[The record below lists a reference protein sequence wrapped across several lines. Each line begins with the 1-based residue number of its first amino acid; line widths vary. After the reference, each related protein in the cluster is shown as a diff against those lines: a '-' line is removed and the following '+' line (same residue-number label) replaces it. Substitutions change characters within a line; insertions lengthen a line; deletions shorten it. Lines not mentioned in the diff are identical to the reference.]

1 MTPTVSTA
9 EQELT
14 LQSNV
19 TYRFLIRAEVLI
31 VVVGIFMSLV
41 ALRLSA
47 SRLG

>member
-1 MTPTVSTA
+1 MTATVSAA

-19 TYRFLIRAEVLI
+19 TYRFLIRAVVLA
-31 VVVGIFMSLV
+31 VVVGVFMSLV

-47 SRLG
+47 SPLG

>member
-1 MTPTVSTA
+1 MTATVSAA
-9 EQELT
+9 EQEHA

-19 TYRFLIRAEVLI
+19 TYRFLIRAVVLA
-31 VVVGIFMSLV
+31 VVVGIFRALV